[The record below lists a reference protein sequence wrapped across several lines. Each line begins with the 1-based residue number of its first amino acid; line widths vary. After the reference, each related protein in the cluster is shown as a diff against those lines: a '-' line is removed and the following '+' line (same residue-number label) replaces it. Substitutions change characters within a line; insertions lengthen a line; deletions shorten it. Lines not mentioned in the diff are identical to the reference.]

1 MGELGRERRL
11 RSGGDFRRVLKDG
24 LRLDGALFVLF
35 ALDRE
40 RTSARLG
47 LAVGRKVGGAVE
59 RNRAKRLLR
68 EAFRGL
74 ALDRGTDL
82 VAVGKPELPSR
93 SAQEVTRELAQRL
106 RRLEGRPARRS
117 RPAGR
122 N

>member
-1 MGELGRERRL
+1 MGDLGRERRL

-35 ALDRE
+35 ALDRD
-40 RTSARLG
+40 RPTARLG
-47 LAVGRKVGGAVE
+47 LAVGRKVGGAVL

-74 ALDRGTDL
+74 APDRGTDL